1 MQRVSPYWNPSEL
14 DLHRDIQLSLSNS
27 SDYLRKC
34 LTNHGTDPD
43 NTNFSPAH
51 RHRGDLDDFLS
62 SDGAFFEK
70 AYRAEPHVSLYDVER
85 AVEGEID
92 DWVDLVME
100 NGGACVQLEIL
111 ANKYSSGAL
120 KTYGKNPESPSV
132 MLLTMVELWVA
143 LDKIAIKDIPM
154 LADYSP
160 EVPISILEDLLVCKA
175 ASFDRL
181 RHIHQYISRRH
192 SQSHRGSVFSDTVNA
207 DTFAVR
213 YYRGSSC
220 LQSLKSRIEDVARR
234 EVRDKIVELKK
245 ENARYAELQRQAD
258 RIEHTYNTDWLGH
271 TCHSRDCS
279 KCNLEDQQ
287 RRLRIAVHEWPL
299 PAEQL
304 QAEVVVFELDCPV
317 SFNMWRTATFHL
329 LVDLCSPSQEP
340 HGPYTKLHTYDSL
353 RPYLVSCTRSRISLA
368 SDAKPFVV
376 SHYRTMSIPSI
387 EKAVCVSN
395 GLKFYGYDG
404 HARVLTSEALGR
416 FSTHKY
422 CTYQI
427 QSGPY
432 YNLQKYL
439 DTTSHASNQVIA
451 NQVDCHVDLSL
462 HEYLAFGHLRSG
474 GAIQWLNILHGL
486 RGRSLRFRRYE
497 VHFLMAQAVSQV
509 GLLASTGW
517 AWHQDLQ
524 QPSFCYALLGELETL
539 LRDIEGNWL
548 EGVTMDTISFLLRRL
563 LSSSPDQ
570 AVSLRALEL
579 PRTLRGKVFTW
590 VEELSAKLTE
600 TPGDEPLGVF
610 LRDSAAIC
618 RSTFDVDPDLMHSVL
633 SSAEDVDILL
643 SSAILIHDHTPSK
656 VSCPYSQLLLDRDR
670 RLSLALE
677 DALRDLIQADS
688 NDEGID
694 RAIRRIWHDYRPGSV
709 WTPLYIP
716 NSRWVSCTTAST
728 TDQDSQQVHLNLLDG
743 SLLVDGKP
751 LGRLPAQILR
761 HPLYNLIF
769 GKVRL
774 AVPRVTQVTD
784 YFCSKCLMLS
794 QAISQGWITQRGVKF
809 RVIRSAHLNGWGCNM
824 TKRHTQVYFSLRNG
838 SDLVIKAKRK
848 QAGNV
853 DSEFIVLIPQEIMQ
867 KDFPAVLVEEHA
879 HWLSLSTSVLEICP
893 LDTIWKTS
901 PENWKIDCIPGK
913 YRMHRGHELLI
924 DIRSPSWTMV
934 SDLLKPLDTA
944 RNLLVSVLPIDSG
957 PQSLQLSVALPRYGL
972 SFYVDGDGQLQ
983 SRNIR
988 GMVYDENQCI
998 GTMFGLVNRLILRPK
1013 IRDVDV
1019 VDLTPR
1025 CVIIPE
1031 GKISFRKSSHHARVE
1046 ISTPHSALDRIA
1058 YQTYRVDTDLGC
1070 LATVGL
1076 TNKLYCAYLHAL
1088 TSGCSTDLLTGRTGT
1103 EEALSLLWSA
1113 CCWSIMKFSSRDA
1126 ELLGLIAS
1134 ICPSRTWYPKH
1145 LKYMQQVQWLDLPTN
1160 SQHHELYVVTSAIKA
1175 HYDRLQSFHENTP
1188 DKPFQAFP
1196 SREDHLLERSARRA
1210 VYLSP
1215 SDSSWEPSGTSR
1227 GDIWYRSR
1235 DLMKNDSGEHRA
1247 YAAATTVYNRTANA
1261 TITKDILSMVESWTD
1276 VSGNATLS
1284 LQYDRSW
1291 LVPKL
1296 PSIWLEAYNLL
1307 RRSGEVE
1314 WFQLLF
1320 TLPAMAYAS
1329 PELSDLVPVLVA
1341 FASHPRAFENP
1352 PCYNSYTL
1360 SDKYY
1365 PSQATLHSYVS
1376 HSAYSIKSSPES
1388 SEPARHNEDPK

>member
-1 MQRVSPYWNPSEL
+1 MGKVSFPAATLPKNSRCLDILAFLIRAQNAAVVFRRQADVTIFESFEVSPKAENVMTTQGKLVCSYPGPAIEVPNSIFDDDDFVSELANFLVHMNDDIMPDAAATTRKAQSTVLETRDTAHPRYITELLTGILRGVGRPADVVRISKRVGDDVVWNNSKLPWRRSPLWLLIRVVLQTTLDRSTPGRVAYKEFMLFFMCCLAKERICADLSNDLLQFMSAKISRRLRKLGSAASDRLSRIVLETCTSLRSTLEKRWSHIQAVQRISPYWNPSEL
-14 DLHRDIQLSLSNS
+14 DLSRDIQLSLSNS

-120 KTYGKNPESPSV
+120 KTYGKNPESLSV

-143 LDKIAIKDIPM
+143 LDKIAIKGIPM

-234 EVRDKIVELKK
+234 EVRDKIVEHKK

-376 SHYRTMSIPSI
+376 SHYRTMSIPST

-404 HARVLTSEALGR
+404 HARVRTSEALGR

-451 NQVDCHVDLSL
+451 NQVDCHADLSL

-474 GAIQWLNILHGL
+474 GALQWLNILHGL
-486 RGRSLRFRRYE
+486 RGRSLSFRRYE
-497 VHFLMAQAVSQV
+497 VHFLMTQAVSQV
-509 GLLASTGW
+509 GPPASTGW

-524 QPSFCYALLGELETL
+524 QPSFCCALLGELETL
-539 LRDIEGNWL
+539 LRDIGGNWQ
-548 EGVTMDTISFLLRRL
+548 EGVTMDTVSFLLRRL
-563 LSSSPDQ
+563 LSSDPDQ
-570 AVSLRALEL
+570 AVSLRALDL
-579 PRTLRGKVFTW
+579 LRAVRGKVFTW

-600 TPGDEPLGVF
+600 TPGDELLGGF

-618 RSTFDVDPDLMHSVL
+618 RSTFDVDSDLIHSVF

-643 SSAILIHDHTPSK
+643 SSAILIHNHTPSK
-656 VSCPYSQLLLDRDR
+656 VSCLSVYSQLLLDRDH

-677 DALRDLIQADS
+677 DILRDLIQTDFG
-688 NDEGID
+688 DEGID
-694 RAIRRIWHDYRPGSV
+694 RAIRRIWHDYRPGSE
-709 WTPLYIP
+709 WTPLHNP
-716 NSRWVSCTTAST
+716 DSRWVSCTTAST
-728 TDQDSQQVHLNLLDG
+728 ADQRSQRAYLNLLDG

-751 LGRLPAQILR
+751 LGRLPAEILR

-769 GKVRL
+769 GEVCL
-774 AVPRVTQVTD
+774 AVPKVTQVTD
-784 YFCSKCLMLS
+784 YICSKFLILS

-809 RVIRSAHLNGWGCNM
+809 RVIRSAHLNEWGRNM
-824 TKRHTQVYFSLRNG
+824 TYTTH
-838 SDLVIKAKRK
+838 
-848 QAGNV
+848 AG
-853 DSEFIVLIPQEIMQ
+853 VL
-867 KDFPAVLVEEHA
+867 
-879 HWLSLSTSVLEICP
+879 
-893 LDTIWKTS
+893 
-901 PENWKIDCIPGK
+901 
-913 YRMHRGHELLI
+913 
-924 DIRSPSWTMV
+924 
-934 SDLLKPLDTA
+934 
-944 RNLLVSVLPIDSG
+944 
-957 PQSLQLSVALPRYGL
+957 
-972 SFYVDGDGQLQ
+972 
-983 SRNIR
+983 
-988 GMVYDENQCI
+988 
-998 GTMFGLVNRLILRPK
+998 
-1013 IRDVDV
+1013 
-1019 VDLTPR
+1019 
-1025 CVIIPE
+1025 
-1031 GKISFRKSSHHARVE
+1031 
-1046 ISTPHSALDRIA
+1046 
-1058 YQTYRVDTDLGC
+1058 
-1070 LATVGL
+1070 
-1076 TNKLYCAYLHAL
+1076 
-1088 TSGCSTDLLTGRTGT
+1088 
-1103 EEALSLLWSA
+1103 
-1113 CCWSIMKFSSRDA
+1113 
-1126 ELLGLIAS
+1126 
-1134 ICPSRTWYPKH
+1134 
-1145 LKYMQQVQWLDLPTN
+1145 
-1160 SQHHELYVVTSAIKA
+1160 
-1175 HYDRLQSFHENTP
+1175 
-1188 DKPFQAFP
+1188 
-1196 SREDHLLERSARRA
+1196 
-1210 VYLSP
+1210 
-1215 SDSSWEPSGTSR
+1215 
-1227 GDIWYRSR
+1227 
-1235 DLMKNDSGEHRA
+1235 
-1247 YAAATTVYNRTANA
+1247 
-1261 TITKDILSMVESWTD
+1261 
-1276 VSGNATLS
+1276 
-1284 LQYDRSW
+1284 
-1291 LVPKL
+1291 
-1296 PSIWLEAYNLL
+1296 
-1307 RRSGEVE
+1307 
-1314 WFQLLF
+1314 
-1320 TLPAMAYAS
+1320 
-1329 PELSDLVPVLVA
+1329 
-1341 FASHPRAFENP
+1341 
-1352 PCYNSYTL
+1352 
-1360 SDKYY
+1360 
-1365 PSQATLHSYVS
+1365 
-1376 HSAYSIKSSPES
+1376 
-1388 SEPARHNEDPK
+1388 